1 LYQSSARGSTKEL
14 KVGRLREAMLYPERT
29 EEDGMTLILDV
40 SADKEPALKAKAQA
54 RGVSPEQYVQGMLD
68 HDLEAVE
75 ATAATPP
82 RRHISDVIREIWS
95 DVPAES
101 WDTMPTDGASEHDH
115 YIYGLP
121 KRNP

>member
-1 LYQSSARGSTKEL
+1 
-14 KVGRLREAMLYPERT
+14 
-29 EEDGMTLILDV
+29 MTLILDV